1 MAQDALIGRTF
12 GTYRIEEF
20 VARGGM
26 GAVYRAWDTYIER
39 TVALKVLAGPLAA
52 DDQLRKLF
60 LRESQRTGNLEHP
73 GIIPVWGAGEADGLL
88 YLAMPF
94 ISGGDLGKLLMREG
108 PLRVERALAILAQVA
123 DALDTAHDAGLVH
136 RDVKPQNI
144 LIRGRGRD
152 GVERVYLADFGIAR
166 KLDASS
172 FAGGFMGSYQYAAP
186 EQFLANEPGPQT
198 DIYALTCVLF
208 ECLTGRPPFAADSP
222 MMAGYAHVNNDPPSA
237 HALRSELPPGL
248 DEVFRKGMAKAPA
261 ERYTSATALIE
272 AARSTTGV
280 GDGSPPA
287 PPTPPDDEGAPTV
300 PLPPQPQQSGEAE
313 TLPPTVPLPRELE
326 QTPEEEGAPTVPLAG
341 DPHRIVAYII
351 DAAIMLIVVTFV
363 LSLLRNVAPVFMF
376 NPNFNDSFDELFVL
390 SPAGVLIHVMSALL
404 ISAGY
409 AVFTSTYRGMRG
421 SVGMRM
427 LGMRVRRETDGEAL
441 TKSQAVLRGMMV
453 FGPPALVTLFSLT
466 PIIGPLIIVASLV
479 WVTGLFMT
487 TALSPTK
494 QGLHDRYA
502 RTVVVKT
509 ARSVG

>member
-166 KLDASS
+166 KSDASS
-172 FAGGFMGSYQYAAP
+172 VLAGGFMGSYQYAAP

-300 PLPPQPQQSGEAE
+300 PLPPEHQQM
-313 TLPPTVPLPRELE
+313 
-326 QTPEEEGAPTVPLAG
+326 PEDEGAPTVPLAG
-341 DPHRIVAYII
+341 LPRRIMAYTI
-351 DAAIMLIVVTFV
+351 DAVSILIVVFLVGV
-363 LSLLRNVAPVFMF
+363 LGNVAAPVVVI
-376 NPNFNDSFDELFVL
+376 NPDFPNVDDLFVL
-390 SPAGVLIHVMSALL
+390 NPAGVLIQGVALLL
-404 ISAGY
+404 ISGGY
-409 AVFTSTYRGMRG
+409 FVFTWTKPGMRA
-421 SVGMRM
+421 S
-427 LGMRVRRETDGEAL
+427 LGMGALGLQVGNDTDGTTL
-441 TKSQAVLRGMMV
+441 TKNQAVLRWALV
-453 FGPPALVTLFSLT
+453 FGPPTLATFASNVATSGELIGIGG
-466 PIIGPLIIVASLV
+466 PIVLASLV
-479 WVTGLFMT
+479 WVMVLLIT